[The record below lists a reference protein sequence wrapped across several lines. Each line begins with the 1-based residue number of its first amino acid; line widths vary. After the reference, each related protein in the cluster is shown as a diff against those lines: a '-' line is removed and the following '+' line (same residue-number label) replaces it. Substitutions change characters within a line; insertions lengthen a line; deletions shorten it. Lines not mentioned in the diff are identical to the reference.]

1 MATYKLVTN
10 DSAEYGLIALPFE
23 SLLEK
28 KGIQKRVLC
37 IPFSADIDT
46 LAKVKEICCDELK
59 MSKITVFENAIE
71 SRTESDY
78 TVLEQIT
85 TAVFENENGEDTTVL
100 MAKVSRSTTIP
111 EQIME
116 LEEGVKNLTAKN
128 AALEE
133 AKVTLETS
141 VRELTNAKNILNS
154 QVENLQKANEEY
166 SQSMSAVYNL
176 QNAFENASGS
186 SALLAYQMS
195 LIDVAKVVED
205 NDVETYKTFKILQ
218 SKYNLAKYTEMNTVT
233 SKAHKGVEAEYS
245 ISEEKQQRLM
255 AMVMMATMNPEYQP
269 SWNASG
275 EECSYDWT
283 LDELQALAADIEV
296 VIRPLVS
303 KQQSAESLIRAA
315 KTIEE
320 IDVVDVS
327 YEATIASF
335 AD

>member
-10 DSAEYGLIALPFE
+10 DSAEYSLIALPFE

-100 MAKVSRSTTIP
+100 MAKVSRATTIP

-116 LEEGVKNLTAKN
+116 LEEGIKNLTTKN
-128 AALEE
+128 TALEE
-133 AKVTLETS
+133 AKVNLETS
-141 VRELTNAKNILNS
+141 VRELTNAKNVLNS
-154 QVENLQKANEEY
+154 QVENLQRANEEY

-176 QNAFENASGS
+176 QNAFANASGS

-195 LIDVAKVVED
+195 LIDVAKVVEA

-218 SKYNLAKYTEMNTVT
+218 SKYNLAKYTEMSTIT
-233 SKAHKGVEAEYS
+233 SKAHKGVEAAYS

-269 SWNASG
+269 SWNAAG

-327 YEATIASF
+327 YETTIASF
-335 AD
+335 TA

>member
-10 DSAEYGLIALPFE
+10 DSAEYSLIALPFE

-28 KGIQKRVLC
+28 KGIQKRVIC

-59 MSKITVFENAIE
+59 MAKFTVFEGANEARVE
-71 SRTESDY
+71 EGY

-85 TAVFENENGEDTTVL
+85 TANFENEEGEDTTVL
-100 MAKVSRSTTIP
+100 MAKVSRATTIP

-116 LEEGVKNLTAKN
+116 LEEGVKNLVAKN
-128 AALEE
+128 TALEE
-133 AKVTLETS
+133 AKVALETN
-141 VRELTNAKNILNS
+141 VRELTNAKNVLTS

-166 SQSMSAVYNL
+166 SQSMTAVYNL
-176 QNAFENASGS
+176 QNAFANASGS
-186 SALLAYQMS
+186 SALVAYQMS
-195 LIDVAKVVED
+195 LINVAKVLED
-205 NDVETYKTFKILQ
+205 EDVETYKTYKILQ

-233 SKAHKGVEAEYS
+233 SKAHKGVEAKYS

-269 SWNASG
+269 SWNAAG

-335 AD
+335 AV